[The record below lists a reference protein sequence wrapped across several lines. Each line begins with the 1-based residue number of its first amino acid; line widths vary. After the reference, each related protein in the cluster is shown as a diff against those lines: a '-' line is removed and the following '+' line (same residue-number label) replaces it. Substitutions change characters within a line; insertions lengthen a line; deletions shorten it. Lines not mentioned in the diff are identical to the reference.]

1 MQAIRLRTEY
11 LENPLGLDIRKPR
24 LRWNCEDGIKQTAFE
39 VMLLDENKNL
49 LWESGKIK
57 ADTMYWDW
65 NADIVLE
72 SRMRIYC
79 G

>member
-24 LRWNCEDGIKQTAFE
+24 LMWNCEDGIKQTAFE

-49 LWESGKIK
+49 L
-57 ADTMYWDW
+57 
-65 NADIVLE
+65 
-72 SRMRIYC
+72 
-79 G
+79 

>member
-1 MQAIRLRTEY
+1 M
-11 LENPLGLDIRKPR
+11 
-24 LRWNCEDGIKQTAFE
+24 WNCEDGIKQTAFE